1 MASRAFHSLFLR
13 ARDQLAGSSHWA
25 YLALLALALIHAVVV
40 TPYIADSRLESETS
54 LQRTR
59 LAAVESS
66 LGELR
71 GALEAVRQET
81 SSMVAPA
88 LERLTEDLE
97 ADLARLEATWRQIAA
112 QATPDAEPGDS
123 DPGATSTA
131 GEPATT
137 SPQALTPSHAQPFLI
152 EDPDRIADLRD
163 ARTSNELL
171 AALTPLVDDLIT
183 RPRYFDLER
192 GWQDDA
198 LPRLEARLDAAASA
212 LPRLRSR
219 FPEARDQWEAL
230 TGSLTAL
237 SSAARDL
244 KFSPP
249 AQPTWWVRSE
259 SPLAPDSIKTDE
271 QLLGLTPEIADEIRH
286 PRRLAELETAADRSI
301 ESYSE
306 IVGKVAQ
313 AKRELGEPEA
323 GVFDWLDLAAVA
335 MFPLLIG
342 LVLGGTMIW
351 RSQRLRELGFTTRL
365 AVEHGGPAGL
375 KTWFW
380 SQVQW
385 NTAAGASASA
395 AWRACVIQTL
405 IGYFLAMGWIALA
418 AVQLRQLDRSD
429 HQRLMIYTISGASIV
444 LLAVAHRLLVARRA
458 IMVLD
463 DAQSLEDSVET
474 VDGETVTDSALEGTP
489 LATETLPEITESE
502 RASDPDDEFLGVRPL
517 RR

>member
-1 MASRAFHSLFLR
+1 MASRAFHALFLR
-13 ARDQLAGSSHWA
+13 TRDQLAGSSHWA

-40 TPYIADSRLESETS
+40 TPYIAGSRLESETS

-88 LERLTEDLE
+88 LERLAEDLE
-97 ADLARLEATWRQIAA
+97 TDLARLETTWRRIAA
-112 QATPDAEPGDS
+112 EAAEAESADS
-123 DPGATSTA
+123 DPADASTA
-131 GEPATT
+131 E
-137 SPQALTPSHAQPFLI
+137 SPPTNLPALTRSTAQPFLI

-163 ARTSNELL
+163 ARNSDELL

-183 RPRYFDLER
+183 RPRYFDVER
-192 GWQDDA
+192 GWKDDA
-198 LPRLEARLDAAASA
+198 LPRLEARLDTAASA
-212 LPRLRSR
+212 LPQLRSR
-219 FPEARDQWEAL
+219 FPEARDQWQAL

-249 AQPTWWVRSE
+249 AQPTWWARSE
-259 SPLAPDSIKTDE
+259 TPLAPDSISTNE
-271 QLLGLTPEIADEIRH
+271 QLLGLTAEIAGEIRR
-286 PRRLAELETAADRSI
+286 PRRLTELETAADRSI

-313 AKRELGEPEA
+313 AKRELGEPAA
-323 GVFDWLDLAAVA
+323 GAFDWLDLASVA

-351 RSQRLRELGFTTRL
+351 RSQRLRDVGFTTRL
-365 AVEHGGPAGL
+365 AIEHGSPTGL

-385 NTAAGASASA
+385 NTAAGGSATT

-418 AVQLRQLDRSD
+418 AVQLRQLESPG
-429 HQRLMIYTISGASIV
+429 HQRLMIYTIGGASIV

-458 IMVLD
+458 IT
-463 DAQSLEDSVET
+463 ALEDAR
-474 VDGETVTDSALEGTP
+474 VDVHDEVPAPGDAD
-489 LATETLPEITESE
+489 LAADALPEITE
-502 RASDPDDEFLGVRPL
+502 ANTSDPDDEFLGVRPL